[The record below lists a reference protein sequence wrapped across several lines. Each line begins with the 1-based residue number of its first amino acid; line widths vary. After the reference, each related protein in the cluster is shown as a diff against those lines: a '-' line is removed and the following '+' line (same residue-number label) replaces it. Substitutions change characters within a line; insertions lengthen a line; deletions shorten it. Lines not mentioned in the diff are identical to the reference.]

1 MSTYVALVN
10 LVSGQK
16 VVVDANG
23 LVRTLLEGEQ
33 PKAGEVVLG
42 QESAIDHDPSVNV
55 ELFGEDGS
63 TQNISDD
70 IEEIFAALEQGQ
82 DPTQLGDDF
91 ATAAGQQVSSS
102 VTQASTIVRNGVET
116 LASTE
121 FSTEGFDTLSLSET
135 QSLSILTQYQQLQQ
149 NVVSVGTN
157 SNPDGLDLTL
167 ITPEDQPLSGQL
179 SATDS
184 DGDDLSFSEGDA
196 PSNGSLIIDES
207 GNWTYTPNPDFNGN
221 DSFTVIVSDGNG
233 GTDEII
239 VNVGVT
245 PVDDVPSL
253 TADTGAVTEDT
264 VNAAG
269 DLETSGQLAAG
280 TGGDAGEEKF
290 TAETGLTGTGGYG
303 TLDIDAD
310 GNWTY
315 TADNEQAAIQ
325 GLEANETLTDT
336 ITVTNADGVTTTTV
350 TITIKGANDGADI
363 TGDVAG
369 DVTED
374 AADNTATG
382 TLFASDVDNTDNVF
396 QAQSDVSGEY
406 GTFSV
411 DANGEW
417 TYVLN
422 NGNETVDALN
432 VDETLTETF
441 TVKSEDGT
449 DQEVTITIKG
459 ANDAP
464 TIESGKQVPIATTED
479 TSVFIEWSSFGISD
493 VDSQDSALS
502 VQITGV
508 PDDGKLEYLDSDG
521 DWQQVSIGQVLNKS
535 KFDSGQIRFTPDED
549 ESGYDGHLTEGTG
562 DQKQDYAEISFKP
575 TDGINEGKEST
586 VAINVSPVADK
597 PSVSITLTG
606 NGQPVYSDKFLT
618 WGITTEQFQS
628 GDFNKL
634 QFKIGSEQIDQ
645 SASGDVLYGTFASNN
660 YLVSQHGGQD
670 GLYSQ
675 VHYDLHETDDVLVGA
690 DGLQGQSLYAGAG
703 DDVLVS
709 GTGNDGVYGG
719 AGSDIL
725 VVKGSRVDYEID
737 NSKWSEHDKWLRLTT
752 SEHGELTTKHVHN
765 VEYIQFDD
773 GIYQI
778 DNETGQVTS
787 VQPLYVEYPVDINAA
802 VSDTDGSEY
811 LSSMALSGLPQGS
824 SLLNSS
830 GDVLGTANENGEI
843 HLIVSELSSD
853 NQNLTLTDLVV
864 RIPSAEAGNVV
875 LKVEVEATE
884 KTTGETNKA
893 TGEDDVQLSDF
904 VGNTESADG
913 QEVSYGNEHNISVAD
928 LSGDIVTQG
937 QDYNIAFMVD
947 TSGSLSQNSLELMK
961 SQLKEVFESL
971 LESAT
976 TENSGNVNVFV
987 TDFNTYAKKSISV
1000 NLNSLSEYDD
1010 SDLANLVNKFVSGG
1024 YTNYE
1029 DAFNTTANWFTS
1041 AMKSNPDAVNKAYFI
1056 TDGNPNTFNEEI
1068 ENPRL
1073 INYFGNKHDVYLN
1086 DVTGGNYV
1094 YGQTYNYN
1102 GLVAIDEKGVV
1113 RTAEGV
1119 KGHMRPDGE
1128 GGYGYAYAATSTWYD
1143 MRSESILAYENL
1155 VAEGVEVEAIG
1166 IGSNIKEDVLTLFD
1180 SDGKVAVN
1188 VDADKLADAILGDTD
1203 QRLPGKDT
1211 IDGGAGDDILFGDA
1225 LHFSGISEQGYT
1237 GLEQYVASKLGASEV
1252 TTAQVHN
1259 YIRNHIDEFSQA
1271 GANDQGDTLQ
1281 GGLGDDILFGQGGDD
1296 TLDGGIGDDILIGG
1310 IGNDT
1315 LTGGAD
1321 ADIFTWLDGD
1331 LDGSKDTI
1339 KDFDVDEGDKI
1350 DLSDLFG
1357 DITDDDVS
1365 TILSSIEQSAKDTD
1379 GSVTIEVQ
1387 NNANEHVT
1395 IELEGLSAAD
1405 ITNNLDSM
1413 FIIKD

>member
-1 MSTYVALVN
+1 M
-10 LVSGQK
+10 
-16 VVVDANG
+16 DANG
-23 LVRTLLEGEQ
+23 
-33 PKAGEVVLG
+33 K
-42 QESAIDHDPSVNV
+42 
-55 ELFGEDGS
+55 
-63 TQNISDD
+63 
-70 IEEIFAALEQGQ
+70 
-82 DPTQLGDDF
+82 
-91 ATAAGQQVSSS
+91 
-102 VTQASTIVRNGVET
+102 
-116 LASTE
+116 
-121 FSTEGFDTLSLSET
+121 
-135 QSLSILTQYQQLQQ
+135 
-149 NVVSVGTN
+149 
-157 SNPDGLDLTL
+157 
-167 ITPEDQPLSGQL
+167 
-179 SATDS
+179 
-184 DGDDLSFSEGDA
+184 
-196 PSNGSLIIDES
+196 
-207 GNWTYTPNPDFNGN
+207 
-221 DSFTVIVSDGNG
+221 
-233 GTDEII
+233 
-239 VNVGVT
+239 
-245 PVDDVPSL
+245 
-253 TADTGAVTEDT
+253 
-264 VNAAG
+264 
-269 DLETSGQLAAG
+269 
-280 TGGDAGEEKF
+280 
-290 TAETGLTGTGGYG
+290 
-303 TLDIDAD
+303 
-310 GNWTY
+310 
-315 TADNEQAAIQ
+315 
-325 GLEANETLTDT
+325 
-336 ITVTNADGVTTTTV
+336 
-350 TITIKGANDGADI
+350 
-363 TGDVAG
+363 
-369 DVTED
+369 
-374 AADNTATG
+374 
-382 TLFASDVDNTDNVF
+382 
-396 QAQSDVSGEY
+396 
-406 GTFSV
+406 
-411 DANGEW
+411 W
-417 TYVLN
+417 TYVLD

-449 DQEVTITIKG
+449 EQVVTITIHG

-464 TIESGKQVPIATTED
+464 TIELNKQVPIATTED
-479 TSVFIEWSSFGISD
+479 TSVFIEWNSFGISD
-493 VDSQDSALS
+493 ADSLDSALG
-502 VQITGV
+502 VEITDI

-535 KFDSGQIRFTPDED
+535 QFDSCQVRFTPDED

-562 DQKQDYAEISFKP
+562 DQKQDYAEIGFKP

-586 VAINVSPVADK
+586 VAINVNPVADK

-634 QFKIGSEQIDQ
+634 RFKIGNEQIDQ
-645 SASGDVLYGTFASNN
+645 SANGDNLYGISTSNN

-690 DGLQGQSLYAGAG
+690 DGVQGQSLYAGAG

-752 SEHGELTTKHVHN
+752 TEHGELTTKHVHN

-787 VQPLYVEYPVDINAA
+787 VQPLYVGYPVDINAA

-811 LSSMALSGLPQGS
+811 LSSMVLSGLPQGS

-937 QDYNIAFMVD
+937 QDYNIAFMLD
-947 TSGSLSQNSLELMK
+947 TSLSVSNSSLNSMK
-961 SQLKEVFESL
+961 LQLKEVFESL

-976 TENSGNVNVFV
+976 TGNSGNVNVFV
-987 TDFNTYAKKSISV
+987 TDFNTYAMNSISV

-1010 SDLANLVNKFVSGG
+1010 SDLANLVNALVPSGS
-1024 YTNYE
+1024 TNYE

-1041 AMKSNPDAVNKAYFI
+1041 TMKSNPDAVNKAYFI
-1056 TDGNPNTFNEEI
+1056 TDGKPNTFNEET

-1073 INYFGNKHDVYLN
+1073 INYSGNEHDVYLN
-1086 DVTGGNYV
+1086 DVTGGNYE
-1094 YGQTYNYN
+1094 YGTQYSFGNRVT
-1102 GLVAIDEKGVV
+1102 IDESGVV
-1113 RTAEGV
+1113 V
-1119 KGHMRPDGE
+1119 KYSVLFGIAFETVLGFMRPDGN
-1128 GGYGYAYAATSTWYD
+1128 GGYGYVSALDENENDWERILD
-1143 MRSESILAYENL
+1143 ESRLAYKNL

-1166 IGSNIKEDVLTLFD
+1166 IGNNIKEDVLTLFD

-1237 GLEQYVASKLGASEV
+1237 GLEQYVASNLGASEV

-1281 GGLGDDILFGQGGDD
+1281 GGLGDDILFGQGGGD

-1331 LDGSKDTI
+1331 LDGSTDTI